1 MTSTATKRPRRF
13 ALSLVGLAVAGI
25 VTIPVASAAASTA
38 KPADIT
44 QCNTYVEGDSAA
56 EAYCGGT
63 PTSAFRVK
71 IECTGASGLYYRYGP
86 WLSAGGGVTS
96 YASCAVNNFI
106 VDQWAQTISS

>member
-1 MTSTATKRPRRF
+1 MTRSVTIRHRRF
-13 ALSLVGLAVAGI
+13 ALALAGLAVTAM
-25 VTIPVASAAASTA
+25 VTIPAAKAAAATV
-38 KPADIT
+38 KPLDIT
-44 QCNTYVEGDSAA
+44 TCHVYIEGDSAG

-63 PTSAFRVK
+63 PTSAFRVQ

-106 VDQWAQTISS
+106 VNAWYQTISS